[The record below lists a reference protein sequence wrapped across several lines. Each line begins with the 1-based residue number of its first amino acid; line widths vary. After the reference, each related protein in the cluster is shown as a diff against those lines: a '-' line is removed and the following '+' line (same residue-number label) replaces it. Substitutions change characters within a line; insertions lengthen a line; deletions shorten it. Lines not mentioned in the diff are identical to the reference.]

1 MTEVG
6 RKHQNGKSGR
16 TSTAGERCTARGRAP
31 VGVVIVALALLGAAC
46 SSSTASSTTT
56 VPASTT
62 TATTTVPTST
72 TTTGASAP
80 STSAATR
87 AVVVAAS
94 SRGSVGVVLTDGAD
108 GPTLYRYTPDGTG
121 PSTCTSVCA
130 QAWPPLTVPS
140 ASMVSPGSGV
150 AGTALGTVPRSG
162 GTLQVT

>member
-1 MTEVG
+1 
-6 RKHQNGKSGR
+6 
-16 TSTAGERCTARGRAP
+16 
-31 VGVVIVALALLGAAC
+31 
-46 SSSTASSTTT
+46 